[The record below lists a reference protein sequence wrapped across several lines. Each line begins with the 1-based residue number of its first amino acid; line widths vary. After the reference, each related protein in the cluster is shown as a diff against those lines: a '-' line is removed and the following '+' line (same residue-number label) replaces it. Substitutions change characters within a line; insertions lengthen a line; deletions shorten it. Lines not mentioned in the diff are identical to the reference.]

1 MERPVMSDDGDFIR
15 LAKTVHL
22 NRSDIGM
29 PNLDG
34 YDLIRRIHAMESPA
48 NAIPAIAVTA
58 FARPEDRQRILEHGF
73 QFHLG
78 KPLSR
83 SDLVAAAGAVLG
95 RL

>member
-1 MERPVMSDDGDFIR
+1 
-15 LAKTVHL
+15 
-22 NRSDIGM
+22 
-29 PNLDG
+29 
-34 YDLIRRIHAMESPA
+34 MESPA

>member
-1 MERPVMSDDGDFIR
+1 MSDDGDLIR

-22 NRSDIGM
+22 DRSDIGM
-29 PNLDG
+29 PNLDE

-58 FARPEDRQRILEHGF
+58 FAWSEDRQRILEHGF

-78 KPLSR
+78 KPLSP
-83 SDLVAAAGAVLG
+83 SDLFAAVGAVLG